1 MEYGSLL
8 RDDLA
13 FTQHEHRTDEL
24 GGSIAYRL
32 AGHRL
37 GGSSVGRGG
46 GLRAA
51 TGTAWSF
58 CCLCSIVSVWA
69 GACLWSNCPSCLE
82 RSLSM
87 SLLDAG
93 LLICRVCMHRFVVV
107 RREQEFSL
115 SFCFHRGVGKCAKS
129 ESGFGR
135 ITSAHFYQGRRA
147 LIHLKKA
154 DERVLGRESDS
165 GRLFC
170 AQIHCKCELFP
181 SH

>member
-1 MEYGSLL
+1 MKYGSLL

-24 GGSIAYRL
+24 GGSIEVYCL
-32 AGHRL
+32 SI

-46 GLRAA
+46 SSRGHRD
-51 TGTAWSF
+51 
-58 CCLCSIVSVWA
+58 CLFFLLLVLNRVGVE

-93 LLICRVCMHRFVVV
+93 LLFCRVCMYRFVVDHAAAA
-107 RREQEFSL
+107 RLDSFAFLL
-115 SFCFHRGVGKCAKS
+115 SSGSWEESATKS
-129 ESGFGR
+129 ESGFVR
-135 ITSAHFYQGRRA
+135 ITSAHFAKVDEVSLRRSTKGCGKRA
-147 LIHLKKA
+147 IIG
-154 DERVLGRESDS
+154 DYFERNKTK
-165 GRLFC
+165 C
-170 AQIHCKCELFP
+170 ALFP